1 MLEALVRGIH
11 INYEI
16 IGDRGPFVALTPGSR
31 RPNGELVN
39 LAKAIA
45 GSGYRVLLHDRR
57 NCGASDV
64 AFDGSG
70 SEHDAWADD
79 LYELGRQ
86 LGALP
91 MYVGG
96 SSAGARLAILYAI
109 RHPDGV
115 RGLLLWRLT
124 GGQEA
129 VDKLSESY
137 YGQYIELA
145 ARGGM
150 QAVADSEHFAASVT
164 ARPSNRERLLATN
177 VDEFIKV
184 MTAWR
189 DRFLQ
194 SATLPIVG
202 ATEADLNAIRAPA
215 CLIAGND
222 VIHTPA
228 TARKAA
234 RLIPDSELHEDVVEK
249 RSDDNLLKDW
259 DRKEWRDAEPHLAAI
274 FSAFLA
280 RAESQ
285 REKATRPQIRRVV
298 TGHTTEGHAK
308 VEIDEIAGNVVSN
321 RPGASSCVV
330 WSTKGFPVDNDSFD
344 DATRSVLKTTVDNG
358 TVFRIVRFEPGVSPR
373 NHRTDS
379 IDYAVVMS
387 GAIEMALD
395 NGVVVNLKAGDVL
408 VQRGT
413 IHNWVNRGPE
423 ACMIAFVLIAAKPVT
438 AGGNTLHA
446 EG

>member
-1 MLEALVRGIH
+1 MPEALVRGVH

-31 RPNGELVN
+31 RGYGELVE
-39 LAKAIA
+39 LAGAIA
-45 GSGYRVLLHDRR
+45 ANGYRVLLHDRR
-57 NCGASDV
+57 NCGQSEV

-79 LYELGRQ
+79 LHELGRG
-86 LGALP
+86 LDALP

-96 SSAGARLAILYAI
+96 SSAGARLAILYAM
-109 RHPDGV
+109 RHPDGL
-115 RGLLLWRLT
+115 RGLLLWRVT

-129 VDKLSESY
+129 VDKLSQSY
-137 YGQYIELA
+137 YGEYITLA
-145 ARGGM
+145 RNGGM
-150 QAVADSEHFAASVT
+150 QAVADSEHFAAAIA

-184 MTAWR
+184 MAAWR

-202 ATEADLNAIRAPA
+202 ATEADLDAIAAPA
-215 CLIAGND
+215 CVIAGND

-228 TARKAA
+228 TARRTA
-234 RLIPDSELHEDVVEK
+234 RLIRDSELHDDVVEK
-249 RSDDNLLKDW
+249 RSEDNLLKDW
-259 DRKEWRDAEPHLAAI
+259 DRQEWRAAEPRLAAI
-274 FSAFLA
+274 FSRFLDGAEA
-280 RAESQ
+280 RRDSIPAL
-285 REKATRPQIRRVV
+285 RIRRVV
-298 TGHTTEGHAK
+298 TGHDGRGHAR
-308 VEIDEIAGNVVSN
+308 VEIDEIASN
-321 RPGASSCVV
+321 AISTRRGASSCVA
-330 WSTKGFPVDNDSFD
+330 WSTTGFPVDNDGFD
-344 DATRSVLKTTVDNG
+344 DVSAGVRTTTVDNG
-358 TVFRIVRFEPGVSPR
+358 TVFRILRLEPGVSPR

-387 GAIEMALD
+387 GTIEMTLD
-395 NGVVVNLKAGDVL
+395 DGVVVSLRTGDVL

-413 IHNWVNRGPE
+413 IHNWVNRGTE
-423 ACMIAFVLIAAKPVT
+423 ACVIAFVLVAAKSVT
-438 AGGNTLHA
+438 AGGRTLPA